1 MPALLEAANAGRMP
15 ALLEAGNAGR
25 MPALLEAANA
35 GRMPAPLEAGIAG
48 RMPSLLGKKLEERLE
63 AGFVD
68 DRDIEGEGF
77 IAFGTAAFAAEQVV
91 GLGGD

>member
-1 MPALLEAANAGRMP
+1 MVASVTAFPNSLANAGRMP
-15 ALLEAGNAGR
+15 ALLD
-25 MPALLEAANA
+25 A
-35 GRMPAPLEAGIAG
+35 GRMPAPLEAGNAG
-48 RMPSLLGKKLEERLE
+48 RILSPLGKKLEERLE

-68 DRDIEGEGF
+68 DRDIERRCF